1 MPGNMPGNMSEKTD
15 PELID
20 AFRNGNEQAFNLLVV
35 RHQERVY
42 WAARRIL
49 GSHEDADDLVQE
61 VFLKVYGKLH
71 TFRGGSEFFT
81 WLYRITVNAALNAAR
96 KKKIV
101 GFFQLDALREPA
113 AGDDQNPLETALRNE
128 QRTLFERAV
137 EGLPVKQKAVFMMRY
152 HEGMK
157 FDRIASILGRSVGGV
172 KSNYF
177 HALRKIDRSLKEMNG

>member
-1 MPGNMPGNMSEKTD
+1 MTEKTD
-15 PELID
+15 PELIES
-20 AFRNGNEQAFNLLVV
+20 FRNGNEQAFNLLVA

-42 WAARRIL
+42 WAARRIV

-81 WLYRITVNAALNAAR
+81 WLYRITVNAALNASR

-101 GFFQLDALREPA
+101 GFFHIDAHHDPA
-113 AGDDQNPLETALRNE
+113 AGDDQYPLEVVVRDE
-128 QRTLFERAV
+128 QKTLFDRAV
-137 EGLPVKQKAVFMMRY
+137 EELPAKQKAVFMMRY

-157 FDRIASILGRSVGGV
+157 FDRIASVLGRSIGGV

-177 HALRKIDRSLKEMNG
+177 HALRKIDTYLKEVNG

>member
-1 MPGNMPGNMSEKTD
+1 MIEKTD
-15 PELID
+15 PELIES
-20 AFRNGNEQAFNLLVV
+20 FRNGNEQAFNLLVA

-96 KKKIV
+96 RKKLV
-101 GFFQLDALREPA
+101 EFFHIDALHDPA
-113 AGDDQNPLETALRNE
+113 AGDDENPLETTVRNE
-128 QRTLFERAV
+128 QRTLFDRAV
-137 EGLPVKQKAVFMMRY
+137 DGLPPRQKAVFMMRY

-157 FDRIASILGRSVGGV
+157 FEHIASVLGRSVGGV